1 MCKNSEMKNVRFG
14 LLVLLLLIIGC
25 KSKETKGTIQDEK
38 KTIASFLKQTNV
50 INKTLAPKPIV
61 ASKIFK
67 NGLEIKWFE
76 HGKGQK
82 VDSGEVVLIN
92 YQVFLQDGT
101 LVDGNELLKKP
112 ALPYLVGFG
121 MQTKGWDL
129 ALVNLV
135 VGDFVE
141 VLIPSKLARGEKG
154 IKGLIPANADNVLRI
169 KVLKKI
175 APSRVIEGTK
185 VWLLEEN
192 KNEKL
197 KANERSSIEFHYMV
211 GTPSNPLYDYSYK
224 RNEPFKM
231 KFTDHGVVKGLK
243 DALINAKKSDKLWV
257 VVPSANA
264 YGNKGLLD
272 LVKPNEKVFYDI
284 FVMDVSTL

>member
-14 LLVLLLLIIGC
+14 LFVVLLLLIIGC
-25 KSKETKGTIQDEK
+25 KSKETKGTIQEEK

-61 ASKIFK
+61 ASEKFK

-76 HGKGQK
+76 HGKGQNL
-82 VDSGEVVLIN
+82 DSGEVVLIN
-92 YQVFLQDGT
+92 YQVFLKDGT
-101 LVDGNELLKKP
+101 LVDGNELLKKS
-112 ALPYLVGFG
+112 ALPFLVGFG

-185 VWLLEEN
+185 VWLLKEN
-192 KNEKL
+192 KEEQK
-197 KANERSSIEFHYMV
+197 KANKSNTIEFHYMV
-211 GTPSNPLYDYSYK
+211 GTPTNPLYDYSYK
-224 RNEPFKM
+224 RNVPFRLR
-231 KFTDHGVVKGLK
+231 FTDHGVVKGLK
-243 DALINAKKSDKLWV
+243 DALINAKKSDKIWI
-257 VVPSANA
+257 VVPPSNA

-284 FVMDVSTL
+284 FVMEVS